1 MRWPVLTVTIK
12 YEHDVVV
19 ARQRARQIA
28 GLLGFDAQ
36 DQSRIAT
43 AVSEIARNAFNYA
56 EGGRAEFQ
64 VEDEATQ
71 QSLLIEVKDQGPGIA
86 ELESVLQGQY
96 RSATGMGLGIMGA
109 RRLMDM
115 CEISSSRGSG
125 TSVLM
130 KKNLPKRAP
139 IVTAE
144 RLRALAGQLASERPQ
159 SPLEEIQQQNGE
171 LLRLLDELRRRQDD
185 LERLNRELEDTNLGV
200 IALYSELDD
209 KASALRRADD
219 LKSRFLSNMSHEF
232 RTPLNSIMAL
242 TQLLLSRS
250 DGDLTEE
257 QEKQVSFIR
266 KGSTAL
272 LEMVGDLLDLAK
284 IEAGKIE
291 VHPAEFTVE
300 NLFSALRGVFRPMLA
315 NKPVD
320 LIFEEPGGTPVLM
333 TDERKVTQIL
343 RNFISN
349 ALKFTERGEVRVR
362 ALLAAEGDDVT
373 FYVSDTGIGIAA
385 ADQPRIF
392 EEFTQVENP
401 LQRHTKGTGLGL
413 PLCRSLARLLGGD
426 VAVESE
432 IGVGSTFSATI
443 PVRYTE
449 REKEPRAPAKGERP
463 GTPRSESRLLL
474 IDDDESA
481 RYLIKK
487 MLGRSPWLVDEA
499 ASGEEGIRMALE
511 ARPNLILLDLK
522 MPGLSGFET
531 LSRLKNDPLTSET
544 PVVVV
549 TSQTLTSGEVE
560 DLMGRVRAI
569 LSKEGLSQEALLEAI
584 MRATGMD
591 NKEAQAGIG
600 AKSSVKVIT
609 SNNGE

>member
-28 GLLGFDAQ
+28 GLLGFEAQ

-43 AVSEIARNAFNYA
+43 AGSESARNALNYA
-56 EGGRAEFQ
+56 QGGGVAFQ
-64 VEDEATQ
+64 VESEATQ
-71 QSLLIEVKDQGPGIA
+71 QSLVIEVKGRGPGIA
-86 ELESVLQGQY
+86 ELDSVLQGQY

-109 RRLMDM
+109 RRLMDV

-139 IVTAE
+139 IVTVE
-144 RLRALAGQLASERPQ
+144 HLRALADQLAGERPQ

-219 LKSRFLSNMSHEF
+219 MKSRFLSNMSHEF

-257 QEKQVSFIR
+257 QEKQVGFIR
-266 KGSTAL
+266 KGAGTL

-284 IEAGKIE
+284 IEAGKVE
-291 VHPAEFTVE
+291 VHPVEFTVE

-315 NKPVD
+315 NKAVD
-320 LIFEEPGGTPVLM
+320 LIFEEPGGIPALR
-333 TDERKVTQIL
+333 TDEKKVTQIL

-362 ALLAAEGDDVT
+362 AALAVEGDTVT
-373 FYVSDTGIGIAA
+373 LYVADTPIGIAA
-385 ADQPRIF
+385 AEEPRIF

-413 PLCRSLARLLGGD
+413 PLTWSLARLLGGD

-443 PVRYTE
+443 PVRYSA
-449 REKEPRAPAKGERP
+449 RGKEQRAPAKGERLE
-463 GTPRSESRLLL
+463 TSRSESRLLL

-487 MLGRSPWLVDEA
+487 MLGRSPWKVDEA
-499 ASGEEGIRMALE
+499 ASG
-511 ARPNLILLDLK
+511 
-522 MPGLSGFET
+522 
-531 LSRLKNDPLTSET
+531 
-544 PVVVV
+544 
-549 TSQTLTSGEVE
+549 
-560 DLMGRVRAI
+560 
-569 LSKEGLSQEALLEAI
+569 
-584 MRATGMD
+584 
-591 NKEAQAGIG
+591 
-600 AKSSVKVIT
+600 
-609 SNNGE
+609 